1 MIQCFLASLISPCL
15 YGLKDSNATYFECS
29 EELIEIDSAILVSV
43 EMVQKLLSFLFGQ
56 IEAIVDESPSEVID
70 IELSVSGVVHCFEN
84 TSDTFDAS
92 R

>member
-1 MIQCFLASLISPCL
+1 MISPYL
-15 YGLKDSNATYFECS
+15 YVLKDSNATYFECS

-92 R
+92 RRPLQ